1 MIALWRGDGQNNAVT
16 MSERVSGINMNKIHV
31 LLAFCLTPLI
41 VLAGEAI
48 QIGTVLQHAVEY
60 HLRIIHLHG
69 VVSEVHRIENTPS
82 YKYGGGCAGA
92 YAFTLRDN
100 SGGIAVEMRTTCGD
114 SQDAPPEVK
123 DGQTIGIDARIEAPG
138 YYTGQGRPLGE
149 QVTSARAVALRIY
162 LE

>member
-1 MIALWRGDGQNNAVT
+1 MKTIY
-16 MSERVSGINMNKIHV
+16 V
-31 LLAFCLTPLI
+31 LLALCFAPPI
-41 VLAGEAI
+41 ALAGEAI
-48 QIGTVLQHAVEY
+48 QIGTVLQHTIEY

-69 VVSEVHRIENTPS
+69 VVSEVHRIENTQS

-100 SGGIAVEMRTTCGD
+100 SGGIAVEMRTACGG
-114 SQDAPPEVK
+114 SQDAVPEIK

-162 LE
+162 RE